1 MSENFI
7 PKNVFGKF
15 MHITDTQ
22 WKLPSKKSL
31 VFFLGA
37 GFCPYCATQRWAIVE
52 ALKNFGQWNNLVEE
66 RSASVEE
73 KFVNVPTF
81 SFAKATFESELIEFI
96 GRETAD
102 RNFDPL
108 QELNIDD
115 QNILDVYN
123 PDNMIPFLLIDG
135 QYMRFGSS
143 IKPELLQNIGHD
155 TVRNEISLE
164 KSEIGK
170 MIREETKNIT
180 TLICKCVSDKSD
192 ICKSME
198 IIEKRNEIN

>member
-198 IIEKRNEIN
+198 IIEKRKEIN

>member
-135 QYMRFGSS
+135 QYMRFGSG
-143 IKPELLQNIGHD
+143 IKPELLQNIDHD

-164 KSEIGK
+164 NSEIGK

-198 IIEKRNEIN
+198 IIEKRKEIN

>member
-15 MHITDTQ
+15 MQITDTP

-52 ALKNFGQWNNLVEE
+52 ALKNFGQWNNLVEQ

-135 QYMRFGSS
+135 QYMRFGSG
-143 IKPELLQNIGHD
+143 IKPELLQNIDHD

-164 KSEIGK
+164 NSEIGK

-180 TLICKCVSDKSD
+180 TLICKCVRDRSD
-192 ICKSME
+192 ICKSTE